1 MDAGNSLTCWPNT
14 AYTGEA
20 EIQMAI
26 WTPVNIVKML
36 IGGFGTV
43 STEGFDSPTNHFGV
57 VYDANTVGSNPAVT
71 GANRSP
77 GPILL
82 NKIIELCK

>member
-1 MDAGNSLTCWPNT
+1 MEAGGCRLKKQHPGYNCSEMDAGNSLTCWPNT
-14 AYTGEA
+14 ADTGEA

-43 STEGFDSPTNHFGV
+43 STEGFDSPANHFGV
-57 VYDANTVGSNPAVT
+57 VYDANTVGS
-71 GANRSP
+71 
-77 GPILL
+77 
-82 NKIIELCK
+82 